1 MSDQR
6 FDWYPLLKTPF
17 IDKLV
22 HELYPKA
29 QPKRSGVNVDKVFQ
43 EHKLITCVFISSL
56 YQAYS
61 LPYCVNTI
69 SYPRRAKAYKLNHQT
84 LIPYSRTRAESPLIP

>member
-29 QPKRSGVNVDKVFQ
+29 QPKRSGVNVDKVFLENKQ
-43 EHKLITCVFISSL
+43 IATVIISSL
-56 YQAYS
+56 YQA
-61 LPYCVNTI
+61 LVRPEN
-69 SYPRRAKAYKLNHQT
+69 
-84 LIPYSRTRAESPLIP
+84 SRHFLW

>member
-29 QPKRSGVNVDKVFQ
+29 QPKRSGVNVDKVFLENKQ
-43 EHKLITCVFISSL
+43 IATVIISSL

-61 LPYCVNTI
+61 SPNCVNTI
-69 SYPRRAKAYKLNHQT
+69 SYPKRAKAYKLN
-84 LIPYSRTRAESPLIP
+84 LVRPENSRHFLW